1 MQNKINFFQSFQM
14 ENSTTFKTQ
23 NSKAWLCSL
32 LSYFMNLKSIDD
44 NIELL
49 RTSLC
54 SLPNFSPNKLFNYL
68 DQSSK
73 KFLLLN
79 DFIRFLNAMRIPF
92 EEKYLRIF
100 IHNFDK
106 DGDFS
111 LNLNEFLGLI
121 LPRKNNDLARK
132 MTNALNNNN
141 IEDILINNIKDIFG
155 KLLCEELELVKNCIK
170 TAKSCKETIGF
181 TLYEAFLIIAGNN
194 KYINE
199 TLLYNFLQKNN
210 IDINTNDM
218 HQLMF
223 RLDADNDGKI
233 SFEEFKEIFF
243 PIKGEEISYN
253 IRNNNIIIE
262 KNDYSYSE
270 KEKEKENKEKIE
282 ENKITNLVN
291 FTFAKKTN
299 NAFKNSFK
307 KNEDYMKHFS
317 KLINNN
323 YEDDLIKNK
332 ENIQNHINLNE
343 ADQKISIYSRTKNLV
358 ENKNINL
365 FKTKIPPKIII
376 PSQSPIA
383 YFNSYS
389 QINPPTPKK
398 YQFVYENNPLIIKK
412 NTNQQLVTTPY
423 SPKRTNIHH
432 NSGYQSPKTKHT
444 KSPLHYDYSTY
455 SDEDGDEYFRQKLL
469 KDNKSSYTDKRV
481 RNINEN
487 KYSKIFGGFDYKNE
501 IKNNLE
507 KMFLEDESEVN
518 NKNSD
523 FSEINKEIKK
533 RKFNFISNDSEENDI
548 KMINFDDLKRKKYKD
563 AKYI

>member
-1 MQNKINFFQSFQM
+1 M

-32 LSYFMNLKSIDD
+32 LSYFMNIKSIDD
-44 NIELL
+44 NIEPL
-49 RTSLC
+49 RISLC

-79 DFIRFLNAMRIPF
+79 DFIKFLNSMGIPF

-111 LNLNEFLGLI
+111 LNFNEFLGLI
-121 LPRKNNDLARK
+121 LPKKNNDLARK
-132 MTNALNNNN
+132 MNQDLGNNSN
-141 IEDILINNIKDIFG
+141 IGDILINNMKEIFG

-170 TAKSCKETIGF
+170 TAKACKETIGF
-181 TLYEAFLIIAGNN
+181 TLYEAFLVIAGNN

-210 IDINTNDM
+210 IDINANDM
-218 HQLMF
+218 HELMF

-253 IRNNNIIIE
+253 IKNNNIIID
-262 KNDYSYSE
+262 KNDYQYL
-270 KEKEKENKEKIE
+270 EKEKENKDKIE
-282 ENKITNLVN
+282 DSKITNLVN

-299 NAFKNSFK
+299 IASKISFK
-307 KNEDYMKHFS
+307 KNEDYMKGFN
-317 KLINNN
+317 KLINYN

-332 ENIQNHINLNE
+332 ENIPNTNNLTKD
-343 ADQKISIYSRTKNLV
+343 DQKISIYSRTKNLV

-365 FKTKIPPKIII
+365 FKTKIPPKIMI
-376 PSQSPIA
+376 PNKSSIPYPEA
-383 YFNSYS
+383 YT
-389 QINPPTPKK
+389 QIHPPTPKK
-398 YQFVYENNPLIIKK
+398 YQFDYESNPLLIKK
-412 NTNQQLVTTPY
+412 NVNQNIATTPY
-423 SPKRTNIHH
+423 SPKRINIHH
-432 NSGYQSPKTKHT
+432 TSGYQSPKTKHT

-455 SDEDGDEYFRQKLL
+455 SDEDGDEYFRQKQL
-469 KDNKSSYTDKRV
+469 KDNKSSYTDKRM
-481 RNINEN
+481 RNLNEN

-507 KMFLEDESEVN
+507 KMFLEDESEAN
-518 NKNSD
+518 NKKFD
-523 FSEINKEIKK
+523 ISEINKEIKK
-533 RKFNFISNDSEENDI
+533 RKFNFISNVNDNEENDI
-548 KMINFDDLKRKKYKD
+548 KMTNYDDLVRKKYKD
-563 AKYI
+563 DKYI

>member
-1 MQNKINFFQSFQM
+1 M

-32 LSYFMNLKSIDD
+32 LSYFMNIKSIDD
-44 NIELL
+44 NIEPL
-49 RTSLC
+49 RISLC
-54 SLPNFSPNKLFNYL
+54 SLPNFTPNKLFNYL

-79 DFIRFLNAMRIPF
+79 DFIKFLNSMGIPF

-111 LNLNEFLGLI
+111 LNFNEFLGLI
-121 LPRKNNDLARK
+121 LPKKNNDLARK
-132 MTNALNNNN
+132 MNQDLSN
-141 IEDILINNIKDIFG
+141 ISNVGDILINNMKEIFG

-170 TAKSCKETIGF
+170 TAKACKETIGF
-181 TLYEAFLIIAGNN
+181 TLYEAFLVIAGNN

-210 IDINTNDM
+210 IDINANDM
-218 HQLMF
+218 HELMF

-253 IRNNNIIIE
+253 IKNNNIIFD
-262 KNDYSYSE
+262 KNDYNYL
-270 KEKEKENKEKIE
+270 EKEKENKDKIE
-282 ENKITNLVN
+282 DNKINNLVN

-299 NAFKNSFK
+299 IPSKISIK
-307 KNEDYMKHFS
+307 KNEDYMKGFN
-317 KLINNN
+317 KLINYN

-332 ENIQNHINLNE
+332 ENIPNTNNLTKD
-343 ADQKISIYSRTKNLV
+343 DQKISIYSRTKNLV
-358 ENKNINL
+358 ENKSINL
-365 FKTKIPPKIII
+365 FKTRIPPKIMI
-376 PSQSPIA
+376 PNKSSI
-383 YFNSYS
+383 SYS
-389 QINPPTPKK
+389 EAYTQIHPPTPKK
-398 YQFVYENNPLIIKK
+398 YQFDYESNPLLIKK
-412 NTNQQLVTTPY
+412 NANQNIATTPY
-423 SPKRTNIHH
+423 SPKRINIHH
-432 NSGYQSPKTKHT
+432 TSGYQSPKTKHT

-455 SDEDGDEYFRQKLL
+455 SDEDGDEYFRQKQL
-469 KDNKSSYTDKRV
+469 KDNKSSYTDKRM
-481 RNINEN
+481 RNMNEN

-507 KMFLEDESEVN
+507 KMFLEDESEAN
-518 NKNSD
+518 NRKFD
-523 FSEINKEIKK
+523 ISEINKEIKK
-533 RKFNFISNDSEENDI
+533 RKFNFISNVNDNEENDI
-548 KMINFDDLKRKKYKD
+548 KMTNYDDLVRKKYKD
-563 AKYI
+563 DKYI

>member
-1 MQNKINFFQSFQM
+1 M

-32 LSYFMNLKSIDD
+32 LSYFMNIKSIDD
-44 NIELL
+44 NIEPL
-49 RTSLC
+49 RISLC
-54 SLPNFSPNKLFNYL
+54 SLPNFTPNKLFNYL

-79 DFIRFLNAMRIPF
+79 DFIKFLNSMGIPF

-111 LNLNEFLGLI
+111 LNFNEFLGLI
-121 LPRKNNDLARK
+121 LPKKNNDLARK
-132 MTNALNNNN
+132 MNQDLDNNSN
-141 IEDILINNIKDIFG
+141 IGDILINNMKEIFG

-170 TAKSCKETIGF
+170 TAKACKETIGF
-181 TLYEAFLIIAGNN
+181 TLYEAFLVIAGNN

-210 IDINTNDM
+210 IDINANDM
-218 HQLMF
+218 HELMF

-253 IRNNNIIIE
+253 IKNNNIIFD
-262 KNDYSYSE
+262 KNDYNYL
-270 KEKEKENKEKIE
+270 EKEKENKDKIE
-282 ENKITNLVN
+282 DNKINNLVN

-299 NAFKNSFK
+299 IPSKISIK
-307 KNEDYMKHFS
+307 KNEDYMKGFN
-317 KLINNN
+317 KLINYN

-332 ENIQNHINLNE
+332 ENIPNTNNLTKD
-343 ADQKISIYSRTKNLV
+343 DQKISIYSRTKNLV
-358 ENKNINL
+358 ENKSINL
-365 FKTKIPPKIII
+365 FKTRIPPKIMI
-376 PSQSPIA
+376 PNKSSI
-383 YFNSYS
+383 SYS
-389 QINPPTPKK
+389 EAYTQIHPPTPKK
-398 YQFVYENNPLIIKK
+398 YQFDYESNPLLIKK
-412 NTNQQLVTTPY
+412 NANQNIATTPY
-423 SPKRTNIHH
+423 SPKRINIHH
-432 NSGYQSPKTKHT
+432 TSGYQSPKTKHT

-455 SDEDGDEYFRQKLL
+455 SDEDGDEYFRQKQL
-469 KDNKSSYTDKRV
+469 KDNKSSYTDKRM
-481 RNINEN
+481 RNMNEN

-507 KMFLEDESEVN
+507 KMFLEDESEAN
-518 NKNSD
+518 NKKFD
-523 FSEINKEIKK
+523 ISEINKEIKK
-533 RKFNFISNDSEENDI
+533 RKFNFISNVNDNEENDI
-548 KMINFDDLKRKKYKD
+548 KMTNYDDLVRKKYKD
-563 AKYI
+563 DKYI